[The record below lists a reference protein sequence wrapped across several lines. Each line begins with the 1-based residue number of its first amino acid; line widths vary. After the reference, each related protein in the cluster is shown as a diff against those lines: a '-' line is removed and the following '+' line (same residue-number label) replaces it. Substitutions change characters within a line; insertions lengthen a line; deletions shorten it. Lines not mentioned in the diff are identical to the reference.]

1 MPNPRGKNGYGN
13 AESPQDAELEAKLR
27 HYAAQNLPQEVR
39 IANLKSDLNYSIRP
53 PVLEVSRQA
62 VIYKV
67 RTDVSQGNGLNYF
80 KTLLQQEGLM
90 IPRDTVRTIRLEHFP
105 LGFDNCFPG
114 KKKSAIP
121 RTPLNS
127 NGPFHEVSSDG
138 HEKLGKQ
145 ALDMGD
151 IGLPIYGYKDKWS
164 DSIPFIQFVPDSLTA
179 AAIGHLYLEFI
190 ETTGGQLQLLVQLS
204 HSHIPPGIPIQ
215 TTMDMGS
222 EIGWQYAIQD
232 ALRHTFAPEI
242 DQEVYPVCRLI
253 KSVHNPII
261 EAFWRWFKEKMGLN
275 LKAVILVGKA
285 HLTIRQLDH
294 YFYWIFVPLL
304 QAELEEF
311 RIWWNHHRVRPQ
323 KEKNMPSGHVPAD
336 AFDHP
341 QNFGG
346 LDCLI
351 EVPQTAVDDLRS
363 MMTEEVGPKDAH
375 LSWFTADFDELAEN
389 IYEQIGK
396 PPSTLE
402 TAWGVC
408 HESRFSQPIHFLP
421 YYPVF
426 HTTTKLQRNIPEY
439 SWIHTA
445 TEPEYSLK
453 RRYTLAWQ
461 QRSVFSPLGNDSQYT
476 IVHPLIGNPTCGLSG
491 RVLYRLRVFSGS
503 TSSGHTP
510 DVAPYCGYP
519 TISPP
524 RRSPRVLAGLFV
536 QRSRPG
542 YFHIDIPSG
551 RPRAVAD
558 SVFEKMV
565 RPMAGVI
572 EL

>member
-1 MPNPRGKNGYGN
+1 MPNPRGKNGYSN
-13 AESPQDAELEAKLR
+13 AESPPDAELEAKLR

-39 IANLKSDLNYSIRP
+39 IANLKSDLNYSIRLTKLKELQRKFKIPRVRKP
-53 PVLEVSRQA
+53 PALEVSRQA
-62 VIYKV
+62 VIDKV
-67 RTDVSQGNGLNYF
+67 RTDVSQGNGPNYF

-90 IPRDTVRTIRLEHFP
+90 IPRDTVRTIMLEHFP
-105 LGFDNCFPG
+105 LGFDNRFPG

-127 NGPFHEVSSDG
+127 N
-138 HEKLGKQ
+138 

-164 DSIPFIQFVPDSLTA
+164 DSIPFIQFVPDSCTA
-179 AAIGHLYLEFI
+179 AAIGHLYLDFI
-190 ETTGGQLQLLVQLS
+190 ETTG
-204 HSHIPPGIPIQ
+204 GIPIQ

-232 ALRHTFAPEI
+232 ALRSESTSTSFHTFAPEI

-253 KSVHNPII
+253 KSVHNTII

-275 LKAVILVGKA
+275 LKAVILVGKDQRIFSA
-285 HLTIRQLDH
+285 NVEFHLPL
-294 YFYWIFVPLL
+294 FYWIFVPLL
-304 QAELEEF
+304 QAKLEEF

-363 MMTEEVGPKDAH
+363 MMTEEVGPRDAH

-402 TAWGVC
+402 TAWGV
-408 HESRFSQPIHFLP
+408 
-421 YYPVF
+421 
-426 HTTTKLQRNIPEY
+426 
-439 SWIHTA
+439 
-445 TEPEYSLK
+445 
-453 RRYTLAWQ
+453 
-461 QRSVFSPLGNDSQYT
+461 
-476 IVHPLIGNPTCGLSG
+476 
-491 RVLYRLRVFSGS
+491 
-503 TSSGHTP
+503 
-510 DVAPYCGYP
+510 
-519 TISPP
+519 
-524 RRSPRVLAGLFV
+524 
-536 QRSRPG
+536 
-542 YFHIDIPSG
+542 
-551 RPRAVAD
+551 
-558 SVFEKMV
+558 FEKMV
-565 RPMAGVI
+565 RPMADVI